1 MRVAITVSI
10 GLAAGLLAL
19 PADARQAPPAR
30 QATNAGRTV
39 LADLRQE
46 TGEAS
51 TRLVIAGSA
60 KPSFT
65 YHSPDPLTLV
75 VDIADADST
84 RLPARLE
91 VATREIES
99 LRVYSLVRGD
109 GRPTARVEVRLA
121 ALSPFTVEEAGNDV
135 LITVSRPA
143 NSKAAALP
151 APQKA
156 AEPMATAPVT
166 PVLKAPVAPVRSES
180 APRATR
186 ISGVTKLPDG
196 QLGYHVAGNG
206 TLKPETFF
214 LKNPN
219 RLVVDFPDVIA
230 TKGQSLPAAVSPVK
244 GIRLAQFSA
253 APPRVARLVLDVEG
267 ATPYRLV
274 PDANGVAIVFGEGA
288 PATPALLGA
297 PAKAIEPEVTAVV
310 QKEPVAL
317 EAPEAQ
323 SAPAALSPAAT
334 STASMSSSMKP
345 MVSAEPIAAQPAG
358 STGGSDIDEG
368 PQCGE
373 PPFSGHLISM
383 DFKEGDLIDMF
394 RLMSEVSSLNIIVNP
409 GITGKVSLTVK
420 EVPWD
425 QALSLV
431 LKTQGLGCT
440 IDGNVVRIARLS
452 DLKKEE
458 QDLRD
463 LKKERELSGEQTS
476 WQGRLSYLD
485 TDQVKSVVEKTVL
498 SDRGTFTAIGTS
510 PVFII
515 RDLPERVDA
524 AKRLVL
530 ELDRPSAQVEIEARI
545 VITSRNFSRQM
556 GVQWGFLN
564 QQVPQYGNTTN
575 LAFPNSV
582 ILNGQGIPSV
592 NGLPAD
598 QGGLAT
604 NAGIGTGSRGYMINL
619 PTANATSG
627 IGVSLGNI
635 LGSFNLDAALTAA
648 EATGRAR
655 IISTPRITTQNKVE
669 AEIKQGVQ
677 IPYQTISNGTVTV
690 SFKDAG
696 LSLKVTPQITD
707 AGTVFMKILV
717 DNSTPDF
724 GRALPGG
731 VPINTQSAQTS
742 VLVKD
747 GSTTVIGGIHQ
758 GQETI
763 SRQNTPFLSQIPV
776 LGLLFKN
783 KSTQSLNNE
792 LLIFITPRIVR

>member
-1 MRVAITVSI
+1 MRVAISVTI
-10 GLAAGLLAL
+10 GLAVGMLAL
-19 PADARQAPPAR
+19 PADAR

-46 TGEAS
+46 TGDAS

-65 YHSPDPLTLV
+65 HHSPDPLTLV

-121 ALSPFTVEEAGNDV
+121 ALAPFTVEESGNDV
-135 LITVSRPA
+135 VITVSRPTTGRA
-143 NSKAAALP
+143 TALP
-151 APQKA
+151 APAKA
-156 AEPMATAPVT
+156 AEPHVAAPSA
-166 PVLKAPVAPVRSES
+166 KAPVAPKPVANSDA

-186 ISGVTKLPDG
+186 ISGVTKLADG
-196 QLGYHVAGNG
+196 QVGYHVAGNG
-206 TLKPETFF
+206 TLRPEPFF

-219 RLVVDFPDVIA
+219 RLVIDFPEVVTA
-230 TKGQSLPAAVSPVK
+230 KGQMLPAAIGPVK
-244 GIRLAQFSA
+244 GLRLAQFSA
-253 APPRVARLVLDVEG
+253 APPRVARLVLEVEG

-288 PATPALLGA
+288 PAAPALLGA
-297 PAKAIEPEVTAVV
+297 PAKPVEAEVTPVV

-317 EAPEAQ
+317 DAPEPQ
-323 SAPAALSPAAT
+323 SGSSASAAAMRPVMT
-334 STASMSSSMKP
+334 S
-345 MVSAEPIAAQPAG
+345 MVSAEPIAAR
-358 STGGSDIDEG
+358 STEAADNLDRVGGQ
-368 PQCGE
+368 QCGE
-373 PPFSGHLISM
+373 PPFRGDPISM

-394 RLMSEVSSLNIIVNP
+394 RLMSEISGLNIIVNP

-425 QALSLV
+425 QALSIV
-431 LKTQGLGCT
+431 LKTQTLGCVV
-440 IDGNVVRIARLS
+440 DGNVVRIARLA

-463 LKKERELSGEQTS
+463 LKKERELSGAQES

-485 TDQVKSVVEKTVL
+485 TEQVKSVVEKTVL

-510 PVFII
+510 PVFIV
-515 RDLPERVDA
+515 RDLPDRVA
-524 AKRLVL
+524 AARRLVQ

-545 VITSRNFSRQM
+545 VISNRNFSRQM

-564 QQVPQYGNTTN
+564 QQVPTYGNTTN
-575 LAFPNSV
+575 LAFPNSI
-582 ILNGQGIPSV
+582 ILNGQAVPSSTG
-592 NGLPAD
+592 GLPAD
-598 QGGLAT
+598 QGGLAP
-604 NAGIGTGSRGYMINL
+604 NAGIGSSGRGYLVNL
-619 PTANATSG
+619 PTANATTG

-648 EATGRAR
+648 EASGRAR
-655 IISTPRITTQNKVE
+655 LISTPRITTQNKVE

-677 IPYQTISNGTVTV
+677 IPYQTITNGTVNV
-690 SFKDAG
+690 NFKDAG

-724 GRALPGG
+724 GRGLPGG
-731 VPINTQSAQTS
+731 IPINTQSAQTS

-747 GSTTVIGGIHQ
+747 GSTTVIGGIYQ
-758 GQETI
+758 GQETL

-783 KSTQSLNNE
+783 KTTQSLNNE